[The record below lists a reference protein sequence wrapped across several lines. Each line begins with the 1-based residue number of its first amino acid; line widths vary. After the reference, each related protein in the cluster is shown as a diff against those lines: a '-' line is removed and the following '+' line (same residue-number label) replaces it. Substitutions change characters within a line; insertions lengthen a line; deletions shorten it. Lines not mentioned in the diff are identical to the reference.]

1 MKLNTDSF
9 VGVGICVLGL
19 LGVGYA
25 IGVRSRMKA
34 VCDKLDTSIERLAND
49 TEVDILF
56 NAVGVLALL
65 GLLFLIKLLFDF
77 VRWVL

>member
-1 MKLNTDSF
+1 MKRGWD
-9 VGVGICVLGL
+9 
-19 LGVGYA
+19 
-25 IGVRSRMKA
+25 
-34 VCDKLDTSIERLAND
+34 
-49 TEVDILF
+49 DILRFLF